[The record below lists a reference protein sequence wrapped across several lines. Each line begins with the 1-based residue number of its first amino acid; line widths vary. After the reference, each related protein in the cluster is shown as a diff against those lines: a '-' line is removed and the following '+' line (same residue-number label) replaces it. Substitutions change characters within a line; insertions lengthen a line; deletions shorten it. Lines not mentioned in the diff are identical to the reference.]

1 MNPAT
6 SADPGEHLLAGLTVL
21 DFTRV
26 LAGPYCTRLLADLGA
41 RVIKVERP
49 GEGDEVRYTVL
60 QLEPSRTDQS
70 SYFVRL
76 NVGKQGIAIDLAH
89 PQGRE
94 VALDLVRMADV
105 VVENFSPGVMARYG
119 LDETTLRAVR
129 PDLVYCSIS
138 GFGQTGPLSSMQAY
152 AHLINAA
159 SGIMDLERG
168 GDTQPRVSYLQAAD
182 VLAGAHAFGSI
193 CAALVRR
200 ARTGRG
206 AYLDVSMLECLVC
219 ADDIT
224 YTAALNGAAVERQPR
239 IGMVVHPIGNGYV
252 AMQTAGAPHLWSRLV
267 ALIGRPELASDA
279 RFATPV
285 ARRANW
291 RDLLEILREWL
302 DGFESVDQAVAVLS
316 AGRVPCVPMLSPEEL
331 IDHPH
336 MAARA
341 AFPEVAHPTHGR
353 VRVTAPPF
361 HIDGR
366 PVEPAGPAPYLVGEH
381 TRQVLIDLLG
391 YTEERVTEL
400 TQAGAV
406 ADGQQHYRTPA

>member
-1 MNPAT
+1 MNSANPAET
-6 SADPGEHLLAGLTVL
+6 GEPLLAGLTVL

-41 RVIKVERP
+41 RVVKVERP

-60 QLEPSRTDQS
+60 QLEPGRTDQS

-94 VALDLVRMADV
+94 VVLDLVRMADV

-168 GDTQPRVSYLQAAD
+168 GDPQPRVSYLQAAD

-200 ARTGRG
+200 ARSGRG

-224 YTAALNGAAVERQPR
+224 YTAVLNGATVERRPR
-239 IGMVVHPIGNGYV
+239 IGMVVHPIGEGYV

-279 RFATPV
+279 RFATPI

-291 RDLLEILREWL
+291 GDLLEILREWL
-302 DGFESVDQAVAVLS
+302 DGFDTVDQAVAVLS
-316 AGRVPCVPMLSPEEL
+316 AGRVPSVPMLSPEEL

-341 AFPEVAHPTHGR
+341 AFPEVAHPTRGR

-391 YTEERVTEL
+391 YSEERVTEL

>member
-1 MNPAT
+1 
-6 SADPGEHLLAGLTVL
+6 
-21 DFTRV
+21 
-26 LAGPYCTRLLADLGA
+26 
-41 RVIKVERP
+41 
-49 GEGDEVRYTVL
+49 
-60 QLEPSRTDQS
+60 
-70 SYFVRL
+70 
-76 NVGKQGIAIDLAH
+76 
-89 PQGRE
+89 
-94 VALDLVRMADV
+94 
-105 VVENFSPGVMARYG
+105 MARYG
-119 LDETTLRAVR
+119 LDETTLRAMR

-152 AHLINAA
+152 AHLINAV

-224 YTAALNGAAVERQPR
+224 YTAVLNGAAVERRSR
-239 IGMVVHPIGNGYV
+239 IGMVVHPIGEGYV
-252 AMQTAGAPHLWSRLV
+252 ALQTAGAPHLWSRLV
-267 ALIGRPELASDA
+267 SLIGRPELASDP
-279 RFATPV
+279 RFATPI

-291 RDLLEILREWL
+291 ADLLGVLREWL

-316 AGRVPCVPMLSPEEL
+316 KGRVPCVPMLSPEEL
-331 IDHPH
+331 IEHPH

-341 AFPEVAHPTHGR
+341 AFPQVSHPARGS
-353 VRVTAPPF
+353 VRVTAAPF
-361 HIDGR
+361 HVDGW

-381 TRQVLIDLLG
+381 TRQVLMDLLG
-391 YTEERVTEL
+391 YPEQRVREL
-400 TQAGAV
+400 VQAGAV
-406 ADGQQHYRTPA
+406 SASG